1 MTLLCAALLTPT
13 AAMAGS
19 DSPTPYTVTAEGITL
34 PDGVTFPAHGHVNWK
49 TSWAQH
55 GVHFDPN
62 NNQPGGKYIGKSFI
76 PFNLE
81 PGECVTWIQ
90 VSLYNEHFGEGGQ
103 EPICR
108 PAVAEPTPEPIPEPA
123 PEPSSTPTPTLPPKP
138 SPTEEPTWEPS
149 EQPTVT
155 PSPGPV
161 VPAPKPSGST
171 TSAPSPD
178 APPSVPPVKPPP
190 TPVALSESPALPA
203 PATAST
209 PSPVTVTAPRP
220 ELPVTGGSL
229 RYLIIAVILTSVG
242 AGMAIYSRKKA

>member
-1 MTLLCAALLTPT
+1 MTLLCAALILTPT
-13 AAMAGS
+13 TAQAGS

-34 PDGVTFPAHGHVNWK
+34 PAGVTFPAHGHVNWR

-55 GVHFDPN
+55 GIHFDPN
-62 NNQPGGKYIGKSFI
+62 NGQPGGKYIGESFI

-90 VSLYNEHFGEGGQ
+90 VSLFDEHFGEGGQ
-103 EPICR
+103 DPICR
-108 PAVAEPTPEPIPEPA
+108 ELEPT

-138 SPTEEPTWEPS
+138 SPTEDPTWEPS
-149 EQPTVT
+149 EQPTDT

-161 VPAPKPSGST
+161 APAPKPSGST

-178 APPSVPPVKPPP
+178 APPSAPPVTQPS
-190 TPVALSESPALPA
+190 TPVALSASPALPD
-203 PATAST
+203 PATSST

-229 RYLIIAVILTSVG
+229 RYLIIAAILTTVG
-242 AGMAIYSRKKA
+242 AGAAIYSRKKA